1 MQRLNGK
8 VAAITGA
15 ASGIGLECARAMLAQ
30 GATVVLIDR
39 AEDRLV
45 ALCAELGP
53 TALPLVVDLLDGP
66 QVSVTCHWSFIQRR
80 PEPGG
85 HLRLSARVE
94 QSPGA
99 RNFHRVQRDGR
110 LRLSGAG
117 GNLRGFGSRGP
128 NGALQCCSR

>member
-15 ASGIGLECARAMLAQ
+15 ASGIGLECARAMLAE

-53 TALPLVVDLLDGP
+53 KARISLPSLPTRILWKFHTGSAGSPNTSLA
-66 QVSVTCHWSFIQRR
+66 
-80 PEPGG
+80 
-85 HLRLSARVE
+85 HL
-94 QSPGA
+94 
-99 RNFHRVQRDGR
+99 
-110 LRLSGAG
+110 
-117 GNLRGFGSRGP
+117 
-128 NGALQCCSR
+128 